1 MSELPAQVMRVQAA
15 QDRLQ
20 HLDGVSL
27 VEHVTVLD
35 EIHGVLQEALAGL
48 DEA

>member
-1 MSELPAQVMRVQAA
+1 VIDTPPQVLRVQAA
-15 QDRLQ
+15 QERLAA
-20 HLDGVSL
+20 LDDVPL

-35 EIHGVLQEALAGL
+35 EVHGVLQEALAGL